1 MASHISATVREHTP
15 RTINSVT
22 NHTLNQTHFSDALRR
37 RAESAIQ
44 DNSIDTGS
52 RTIIRYALEI
62 NDPML
67 SELVQRVEAGECIVD
82 NIVAADEPENDST
95 EQRVDTLAEM
105 ICQSEDPGARAVALL
120 VLMSALENTDDP
132 KSLANTAKHCAF
144 TRCGAMNVYGMVDVQ
159 IAMLERELFTHNSRL
174 S

>member
-67 SELVQRVEAGECIVD
+67 SELVQLIAIGSIRVNE
-82 NIVAADEPENDST
+82 
-95 EQRVDTLAEM
+95 
-105 ICQSEDPGARAVALL
+105 
-120 VLMSALENTDDP
+120 VLWYVTTPHS
-132 KSLANTAKHCAF
+132 
-144 TRCGAMNVYGMVDVQ
+144 
-159 IAMLERELFTHNSRL
+159 
-174 S
+174 